1 MGTGSRIDL
10 YKGNKYLAAPT
21 SYFIP
26 SVFDMNKFKS
36 KGVGMRISRKDLNP
50 DTNQNIGP
58 DKYYPNIIFS
68 SN

>member
-1 MGTGSRIDL
+1 
-10 YKGNKYLAAPT
+10 
-21 SYFIP
+21 
-26 SVFDMNKFKS
+26 MNKFKS